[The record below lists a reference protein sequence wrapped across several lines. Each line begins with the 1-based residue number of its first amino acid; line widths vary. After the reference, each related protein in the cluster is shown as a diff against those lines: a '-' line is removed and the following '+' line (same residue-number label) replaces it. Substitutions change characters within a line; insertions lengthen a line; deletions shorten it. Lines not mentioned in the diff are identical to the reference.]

1 MQISEF
7 LDIQTIEAD
16 LGASNKPGVIRE
28 LVGLLLRADPGLDPN
43 MLVDVLTR
51 REKLQSTG
59 IGQGIAIPHGRTNE
73 VDGIKACFGRSI
85 SGVDFQSLDGQPTHL
100 FFTLLVPEDAQGI
113 HLKALARLSRLLKNE
128 ELRSRLMAA
137 EDAQTLYSIL
147 IEEDQKL

>member
-7 LDIQTIEAD
+7 LDIQTIDAD

-28 LVGLLLRADPGLDPN
+28 LVGLLLRAEPNLDPN
-43 MLVDVLTR
+43 AIVDVLTR

-73 VDGIKACFGRSI
+73 VDGIKACFGRSV
-85 SGVDFQSLDGQPTHL
+85 SGVDFQSLDGQPTYL
-100 FFTLLVPEDAQGI
+100 FFTLLVPENAQGV
-113 HLKALARLSRLLKNE
+113 HLKALARLSRLLKKDD
-128 ELRSRLMAA
+128 LRRRLMDA
-137 EDAQTLYSIL
+137 EDAESLYAVL